1 MRAELQV
8 GGTRRRP
15 LGPGAA
21 TAPLFLPR
29 VARWTPAP
37 TFTSGTGWTSC
48 GPRWVTATT
57 PRPLTAKG
65 GRSPRLGRRAR
76 LGRRRF
82 PFPVCARHTAQRS
95 AALDRVGR
103 CLGTAHFKC
112 EFGKDKHLS
121 RLSHSPAGDR
131 SGHAFHSEVAL
142 ALGDPTRP
150 NRNATPTDPACSNF
164 HRLRSV
170 YDGVLV
176 TACDDIVQAS
186 FHPGNPRPVRTG
198 TPDFCLQARRG
209 RRRRGSL
216 PVSPTRARRGAV
228 SLAIVAPR
236 RHGRAFLPP

>member
-131 SGHAFHSEVAL
+131 SGHAFHSE
-142 ALGDPTRP
+142 
-150 NRNATPTDPACSNF
+150 
-164 HRLRSV
+164 LRSV